1 MLSTCQEGP
10 RLLCS
15 VIRLSN
21 EKEGQE
27 EDEFT
32 EKYDFTFPCFFSPKP
47 MSIHIK
53 EMIDTPNKLVY
64 LVNYSN
70 TIVNN
75 KCYASKKPT
84 INL

>member
-1 MLSTCQEGP
+1 MSG
-10 RLLCS
+10 
-15 VIRLSN
+15 
-21 EKEGQE
+21 
-27 EDEFT
+27 
-32 EKYDFTFPCFFSPKP
+32 CFFSPKP

>member
-1 MLSTCQEGP
+1 MSSC
-10 RLLCS
+10 
-15 VIRLSN
+15 
-21 EKEGQE
+21 
-27 EDEFT
+27 
-32 EKYDFTFPCFFSPKP
+32 FPKS

-53 EMIDTPNKLVY
+53 EKDDTPTKLVY

-70 TIVNN
+70 AMINN